1 MRSLWSCQ
9 VLDSSFLLW
18 KKQLTDLQN
27 VICNVARRF
36 EGRGSLLLVR
46 RSLDPSFQCLKAFPI
61 KVGESWNPGLSSCE
75 SGVWRQKNP
84 SISKKKQYKLCWEER
99 GFISPFWHSPF
110 IPYSH
115 LVILLQSPKMSKSA
129 FNLDLALFD
138 FSSLGSGTKPVC

>member
-1 MRSLWSCQ
+1 M
-9 VLDSSFLLW
+9 
-18 KKQLTDLQN
+18 
-27 VICNVARRF
+27 ICNVARRF

-61 KVGESWNPGLSSCE
+61 KVGESWIQDFLH
-75 SGVWRQKNP
+75 VKVVYVDKKILAFQKE
-84 SISKKKQYKLCWEER
+84 KQYKLCWEER

-110 IPYSH
+110 VPYSH